1 MNFAKKLLENTAN
14 LRGFTGD
21 SDPDQYWA
29 LMRYHWHTEMT
40 ENLGKIDTFEPPF
53 GNLYS
58 LAFTFTGLAP

>member
-21 SDPDQYWA
+21 SDLGQYWA

-40 ENLGKIDTFEPPF
+40 ENLGKMDTSKPPF
-53 GNLYS
+53 SNPYS
-58 LAFTFTGLAP
+58 WAFTFTLAP